1 MGISYCLPVRLSVIV
16 SVSAMQSF
24 LLVLRPGGRR
34 WRSPFLRHAIILRQ
48 PAAEIGEL
56 AALAAEGPPAGRH
69 GLPLAVHTTR
79 LGVCQTL
86 LFNREGTEVVNSA
99 RSLTGSRR
107 PGAWRRECEA
117 R

>member
-48 PAAEIGEL
+48 PATEIGEL

-69 GLPLAVHTTR
+69 GLPLTVHTAR
-79 LGVCQTL
+79 LRVGQPL
-86 LFNREGTEVVNSA
+86 LLTREGTEVV
-99 RSLTGSRR
+99 GSRR
-107 PGAWRRECEA
+107 KLADLGRWLSED
-117 R
+117 